1 MSISSISNSG
11 NNSTPGSQ
19 NSFEMFSDEQLK
31 EIDSRIQY
39 KLNEFKRNNLDNQNI
54 KIEARLDAI
63 EINLST
69 LTRQL
74 LQKTKAAAAS
84 VVVEVVE
91 PNKIVP
97 KEEIVWFS
105 SSEFENFMTESFDLL
120 LTKASKNFSWVWQL
134 R

>member
-74 LQKTKAAAAS
+74 LQKTKAAAAAA
-84 VVVEVVE
+84 VVVEVE

-105 SSEFENFMTESFDLL
+105 SSEFETFMTESFDLL

>member
-91 PNKIVP
+91 PNKVVP